1 MSEQRGPR
9 ILLGV
14 TGGIAAYKSPDL
26 VRRLRE
32 RGAEVQ
38 VVMTEG
44 AKQFV
49 TPLTFQ
55 AVSGR
60 EVRDSLWDATAE
72 AAMGHIELARWAD
85 AVLVAPATAE
95 FLARLTQGRADDLLT
110 TLCLATA
117 APVHVAPAMNQQ
129 MWANPATQGNVAAL
143 RARGIAVLGPGSGDQ
158 ACGETGEGRMLE
170 PTELA
175 MLVLGGLSAS
185 RPLAGCKVVVTA
197 GPTRERIDPV
207 RFISNRSSGKMGYA
221 VAQAAHEAGADVVL
235 VSGPVSLPAPAGVR
249 RVQVES
255 ARQMHAA
262 VHDAIDGADI
272 YIGAAAVADYEPAE
286 AAAQKIKKRSDT
298 MTLELVRAPDI
309 LASVA
314 ALEHRPFVVGFAAET
329 QDVEANA
336 RAKLEGKR
344 LDMIAANRVG
354 DGVAFDQ
361 DENALLL
368 LWPGGRE
375 ELATCGKLELARR
388 LVARIAAVS
397 TARSRGA
404 AIAAAGR

>member
-1 MSEQRGPR
+1 MSTRRPPR

-60 EVRDSLWDATAE
+60 EVRDSLWDASAE

-85 AVLVAPATAE
+85 AVLIAPATAE
-95 FLARLTQGRADDLLT
+95 FIAKLAQGRADDLLT

-117 APVHVAPAMNQQ
+117 APVSIAPAMNQQ
-129 MWANPATQGNVAAL
+129 MWANAATQSNLATL
-143 RARGIAVLGPGSGDQ
+143 RERGITALGPGSGDQ
-158 ACGETGEGRMLE
+158 ACGEVGEGRMLE
-170 PTELA
+170 PAELA
-175 MLVLGGLSAS
+175 GSVLGSLSGS
-185 RPLAGCKVVVTA
+185 RPLAGRKVVVTA
-197 GPTRERIDPV
+197 GPTREAIDPV

-221 VAQAAHEAGADVVL
+221 VAQAAHEAGAEVIL
-235 VSGPVSLPAPAGVR
+235 ISGPVALPTPAGVTR
-249 RVQVES
+249 LNVES
-255 ARQMHAA
+255 ARQMHEA
-262 VHDAIDGADI
+262 VHTALAGADI
-272 YIGAAAVADYEPAE
+272 YIGAAAVADYEPATV
-286 AAAQKIKKRSDT
+286 ATQKIKKRADT
-298 MTLELVRAPDI
+298 TTLSLVRAPDI

-314 ALEHRPFVVGFAAET
+314 ALEKRPFVVGFAAET
-329 QDVEANA
+329 QDVEENA
-336 RAKLEGKR
+336 RAKLVGKR

-354 DGVAFDQ
+354 DGIAFDQ
-361 DENALLL
+361 DENSLLL
-368 LWPGGRE
+368 LWNGGRE
-375 ELATCGKLELARR
+375 ELATCGKLELARK
-388 LVARIAAVS
+388 LVAKIASAWS
-397 TARSRGA
+397 
-404 AIAAAGR
+404 AAAGSVAPVPR

>member
-1 MSEQRGPR
+1 MTDQRPSR

-44 AKQFV
+44 ARQFV

-60 EVRDSLWDATAE
+60 EVRDSLWDANAE

-85 AVLVAPATAE
+85 AVLIAPATAE
-95 FLARLTQGRADDLLT
+95 FIAKLAQGRADDLLT

-117 APVHVAPAMNQQ
+117 SPVSVAPAMNQQ
-129 MWANPATQGNVAAL
+129 MWANAATQSNISTL
-143 RARGIAVLGPGSGDQ
+143 RGRGVVVLGPGSGDQ

-170 PTELA
+170 PAELA
-175 MLVLGGLSAS
+175 AAVLESLSGA

-221 VAQAAHEAGADVVL
+221 VAQAAREAGAEVIL
-235 VSGPVSLPAPAGVR
+235 VSGPVALPAPAGVT
-249 RVQVES
+249 RVNVES
-255 ARQMHAA
+255 ARQMLAA
-262 VHDAIDGADI
+262 VQSALEGADI
-272 YIGAAAVADYEPAE
+272 YIGAAAIADYVPASVS
-286 AAAQKIKKRSDT
+286 AQKIKKSSDT
-298 MTLELVRAPDI
+298 MTLSLVKAPDI

-314 ALEHRPFVVGFAAET
+314 ALERRPFVVGFAAET
-329 QDVEANA
+329 QDVEQNA

-354 DGVAFDQ
+354 DGIAFDQ
-361 DENALLL
+361 DENSLLL
-368 LWPGGRE
+368 LWQGGRE
-375 ELATCGKLELARR
+375 ELATCGKLELARK
-388 LVARIAAVS
+388 LVARIAA
-397 TARSRGA
+397 AR
-404 AIAAAGR
+404 AGR